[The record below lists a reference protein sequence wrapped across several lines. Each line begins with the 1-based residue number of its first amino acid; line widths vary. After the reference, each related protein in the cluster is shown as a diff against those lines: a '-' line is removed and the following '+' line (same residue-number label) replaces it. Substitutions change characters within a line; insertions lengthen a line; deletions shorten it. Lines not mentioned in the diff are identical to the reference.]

1 MTGNTVARW
10 FLLLGLAPG
19 CELQCTDWY
28 GLLMLGVWLTTCVL
42 IRKVRQSQRIQ
53 AEQRE
58 DICSGLISLGMVW
71 FRSPHSFISPAVS
84 VLPVQFCLL
93 AQIWLSFF
101 DFHASTTSRL
111 ITLTLLKWFCFECDV

>member
-1 MTGNTVARW
+1 MTGNIGARC

-28 GLLMLGVWLTTCVL
+28 GLLMLGVWLTSCVL

-71 FRSPHSFISPAVS
+71 FRSPHSFIPPVS

-93 AQIWLSFF
+93 AQIWLIWLSFF
-101 DFHASTTSRL
+101 DSYASTTSRL
-111 ITLTLLKWFCFECDV
+111 ITLTSIS

>member
-1 MTGNTVARW
+1 M
-10 FLLLGLAPG
+10 
-19 CELQCTDWY
+19 Y
-28 GLLMLGVWLTTCVL
+28 GLVWSVNVRCVWLTSCVL

-71 FRSPHSFISPAVS
+71 FRSPHSFIPPAVS
-84 VLPVQFCLL
+84 ILPVQFCLL

-101 DFHASTTSRL
+101 DSYASTMSRL
-111 ITLTLLKWFCFECDV
+111 ITLTSIS